1 MSPRVRG
8 GGGRLQPGGYPAGL
22 PEYRHQCSIPA
33 LRSLRPHVSHS
44 SYRPLA
50 GSLRWWRSGLR
61 RDLAIGTIDAIAYS
75 VMVGCGEM
83 YLGAFVLALG
93 LGPVVAGLVVSVPL
107 LVGAVVQL
115 AAPLA
120 VRRVGGR
127 RRFVVLCSAIQA
139 AGLVPLA
146 WWAVAGHAEPWQVL
160 AAASVYWSAG
170 MASAPSWTS
179 WTATLVPPRVRTTY
193 FAQRS
198 RLAQAAVLVA
208 FVSGGLVLRAEA
220 ARNVA
225 LQGFAGLFLAAAG
238 ARLVSSL
245 CLWGCREPRRQ
256 WRERQRAAGSLTMR
270 TRIAAGFRDLAS
282 SQAGPLVAFLCC
294 FTFGLQFA
302 GPYFT
307 PYMLEALGFNY
318 GQFLAVFGAGFLVKA
333 MLLPAI
339 GRLGS
344 RLGSRRLLV
353 LASLAIAPLSL
364 LWLPSIDV
372 RWLVVVQ
379 FIAGTCWAAYEL
391 AITLLLFELAGDR
404 DRSGVIS
411 VYTLGVAIA
420 TVAGAACG
428 GLLLRGLGETREAYA
443 AVFVGSCLLRAAALP
458 LLARLA
464 SAGR

>member
-1 MSPRVRG
+1 
-8 GGGRLQPGGYPAGL
+8 
-22 PEYRHQCSIPA
+22 
-33 LRSLRPHVSHS
+33 VSHS
-44 SYRPLA
+44 THRPRA
-50 GSLRWWRSGLR
+50 GLLRWWRSGLR
-61 RDLAIGTIDAIAYS
+61 RDLVIGTVDAIAYS

-93 LGPVVAGLVVSVPL
+93 LGPVVAGLAVSVPL
-107 LVGAVVQL
+107 LIGAVVQF

-127 RRFVVLCSAIQA
+127 RRFVVLCTAIQA

-146 WWAVAGHAEPWQVL
+146 WWAVTGHARPWQLL

-179 WTATLVPPRVRTTY
+179 WTATLVPPRVRTAY

-208 FVSGGLVLRAEA
+208 FVAGGLVLRAEA
-220 ARNVA
+220 ARGVA
-225 LQGFAGLFLAAAG
+225 LQGFAGLFLTAAA

-256 WRERQRAAGSLTMR
+256 WRDRDGAAAAVSIR
-270 TRIAAGFRDLAS
+270 SRIAAGLHDVSTGPAAS
-282 SQAGPLVAFLCC
+282 LVAFLCC

-307 PYMLEALGFNY
+307 PYMLEALGFGY
-318 GQFLAVFGAGFLVKA
+318 GKFLLVFGAGFLVKA
-333 MLLPAI
+333 VFLPSI

-344 RLGSRRLLV
+344 RLGPRRLLV
-353 LASLAIAPLSL
+353 LASLAVVPLSL
-364 LWLPSIDV
+364 LWLPSADV

-391 AITLLLFELAGDR
+391 AVTLLLFELAGDR
-404 DRSGVIS
+404 DRGGVIS
-411 VYTLGVAIA
+411 VYTLGIAVA

-428 GLLLRGLGETREAYA
+428 GLLLRWLGETREAYA

-458 LLARLA
+458 LLARVA

>member
-1 MSPRVRG
+1 MSDP
-8 GGGRLQPGGYPAGL
+8 PGTPTARPPVSHPTHRPHAGL
-22 PEYRHQCSIPA
+22 
-33 LRSLRPHVSHS
+33 V
-44 SYRPLA
+44 
-50 GSLRWWRSGLR
+50 RWWRSGLR
-61 RDLAIGTIDAIAYS
+61 RDLVIGTLDAIGYS

-93 LGPVVAGLVVSVPL
+93 LGAVVTGLVASVPL
-107 LVGAVVQL
+107 LVGALVQL

-127 RRFVVLCSAIQA
+127 RRFVTLCAVIQA
-139 AGLVPLA
+139 ASLVPLA
-146 WWAVAGHAEPWQVL
+146 WWAVAGHARPWQLL

-179 WTATLVPPRVRTTY
+179 WTATLVPARVRTAY

-208 FVSGGLVLRAEA
+208 FVAGGLVLRAEA
-220 ARNVA
+220 ARDVP
-225 LQGFAGLFLAAAG
+225 LEGFAGLFLAAAA

-256 WRERQRAAGSLTMR
+256 WREREGVAGVSIRSRITAGLRDVATGPAAR
-270 TRIAAGFRDLAS
+270 
-282 SQAGPLVAFLCC
+282 LVSFLCC

-307 PYMLEALGFNY
+307 PYMLEALGFSY

-333 MLLPAI
+333 VLLPTI

-344 RLGSRRLLV
+344 RLGPRRLLV
-353 LASLAIAPLSL
+353 LASLAVVPLSL
-364 LWLPSIDV
+364 LWLPSVDV

-391 AITLLLFELAGDR
+391 AVTLLLFELAGDR
-404 DRSGVIS
+404 DRGGVIS
-411 VYTLGVAIA
+411 VYTLGIAVA

-428 GLLLRGLGETREAYA
+428 GLLLRTLGETREAYA
-443 AVFVGSCLLRAAALP
+443 AVFIGSCLVRAAALP
-458 LLARLA
+458 LLARVA

>member
-1 MSPRVRG
+1 MSHPTHR
-8 GGGRLQPGGYPAGL
+8 PSAGL
-22 PEYRHQCSIPA
+22 F
-33 LRSLRPHVSHS
+33 
-44 SYRPLA
+44 
-50 GSLRWWRSGLR
+50 RWWRSGLR
-61 RDLAIGTIDAIAYS
+61 RDLVIGTVDAIAYS
-75 VMVGCGEM
+75 VMVGCAEM

-93 LGPVVAGLVVSVPL
+93 LGPVVAGLVVSMPL
-107 LVGAVVQL
+107 LIGAVVQF

-127 RRFVVLCSAIQA
+127 RRFVVLCTAIQA
-139 AGLVPLA
+139 VGLLPLA
-146 WWAVAGHAEPWQVL
+146 WWAVAGHARPWQLL

-179 WTATLVPPRVRTTY
+179 WTATLVPPRVRTAY

-208 FVSGGLVLRAEA
+208 FVAGGLVLRAEA
-220 ARNVA
+220 ARDVA
-225 LQGFAGLFLAAAG
+225 LQGFAGLFLTAAV

-256 WRERQRAAGSLTMR
+256 WRDRDGAASAVSIR
-270 TRIAAGFRDLAS
+270 SRIAAGLHDVS
-282 SQAGPLVAFLCC
+282 TGPAARLVAFLCC

-307 PYMLEALGFNY
+307 PYMLEALGFGY

-333 MLLPAI
+333 VFLPSI

-344 RLGSRRLLV
+344 RLGPRRLLV
-353 LASLAIAPLSL
+353 LASLAVVPLSL
-364 LWLPSIDV
+364 LWLPSADV

-391 AITLLLFELAGDR
+391 AVTLLLFELAGDR

-411 VYTLGVAIA
+411 VYTLGIAVA

-428 GLLLRGLGETREAYA
+428 GLLLRWLGETREAYA

-458 LLARLA
+458 LLARVA
-464 SAGR
+464 SSAGR

>member
-1 MSPRVRG
+1 
-8 GGGRLQPGGYPAGL
+8 
-22 PEYRHQCSIPA
+22 
-33 LRSLRPHVSHS
+33 VSHS
-44 SYRPLA
+44 THRPRA
-50 GSLRWWRSGLR
+50 GLLRWWRSGLR
-61 RDLAIGTIDAIAYS
+61 RDLVIGTVDAIAYS

-93 LGPVVAGLVVSVPL
+93 LGPVVAGLAVSVPL
-107 LVGAVVQL
+107 LIGAVVQF

-127 RRFVVLCSAIQA
+127 RRFVVLCTAIQA

-146 WWAVAGHAEPWQVL
+146 WWAVTGHARPWQLL

-179 WTATLVPPRVRTTY
+179 WTATLVPPRVRTAY

-208 FVSGGLVLRAEA
+208 FVAGGLVLRAEA
-220 ARNVA
+220 ARDVA
-225 LQGFAGLFLAAAG
+225 LQGFAGLFLTAAA

-256 WRERQRAAGSLTMR
+256 WRDRDGAAAAVSIR
-270 TRIAAGFRDLAS
+270 SRIAAGLHDVS
-282 SQAGPLVAFLCC
+282 TGPAARLVAFLCC

-307 PYMLEALGFNY
+307 PYMLEALGFGY
-318 GQFLAVFGAGFLVKA
+318 GQFLVVFGAGFLVKA
-333 MLLPAI
+333 VFLPSI

-344 RLGSRRLLV
+344 RLGPRRLLV
-353 LASLAIAPLSL
+353 LASLAVVPLSL
-364 LWLPSIDV
+364 LWLPSADV

-391 AITLLLFELAGDR
+391 AVTLLLFELAGDR
-404 DRSGVIS
+404 DRGGVIS
-411 VYTLGVAIA
+411 VYTLGIAVA
-420 TVAGAACG
+420 TVAGATCG
-428 GLLLRGLGETREAYA
+428 GLLLRWLGETREAYA

-458 LLARLA
+458 LLARVA

>member
-1 MSPRVRG
+1 
-8 GGGRLQPGGYPAGL
+8 
-22 PEYRHQCSIPA
+22 
-33 LRSLRPHVSHS
+33 
-44 SYRPLA
+44 
-50 GSLRWWRSGLR
+50 
-61 RDLAIGTIDAIAYS
+61 
-75 VMVGCGEM
+75 MVGCGEM

-93 LGPVVAGLVVSVPL
+93 LGPVVTGLVASVPL
-107 LVGAVVQL
+107 LVGALVQL

-120 VRRVGGR
+120 VSRVGGR
-127 RRFVVLCSAIQA
+127 RHFVAFCAVIQA
-139 AGLVPLA
+139 ASLVPLA
-146 WWAVAGHAEPWQVL
+146 WWAVAGRAEAWQLL

-179 WTATLVPPRVRTTY
+179 WTATLVPARLRTAY

-198 RLAQAAVLVA
+198 RIGQAAVLAA
-208 FVSGGLVLRAEA
+208 FVAGGLVLGVEA
-220 ARNVA
+220 AKDAA
-225 LQGFAGLFLAAAG
+225 LSGFEALFLAAAG
-238 ARLVSSL
+238 ARMFSAV

-256 WRERQRAAGSLTMR
+256 WRERDGAAAALPVRS
-270 TRIAAGFRDLAS
+270 RIAAGLHDLATGA
-282 SQAGPLVAFLCC
+282 AGPLVAFLCC

-307 PYMLEALGFNY
+307 PYMLEALGFSY

-333 MLLPAI
+333 LLLPSI

-344 RLGSRRLLV
+344 RLGPRRLLV
-353 LASLAIAPLSL
+353 MASLAVVPLSL

-391 AITLLLFELAGDR
+391 AVTLLLFELAGDR
-404 DRSGVIS
+404 DRSGVVS
-411 VYTLGVAIA
+411 VYTLGVAVA

-428 GLLLRGLGETREAYA
+428 GLLLRGLGETRDAYA

-458 LLARLA
+458 LLARAA

>member
-1 MSPRVRG
+1 MSHSTHRPR
-8 GGGRLQPGGYPAGL
+8 AGL
-22 PEYRHQCSIPA
+22 
-33 LRSLRPHVSHS
+33 
-44 SYRPLA
+44 
-50 GSLRWWRSGLR
+50 LRWWRSGLR
-61 RDLAIGTIDAIAYS
+61 RDLVIGTVDAIAYS

-93 LGPVVAGLVVSVPL
+93 LGPVVAGLAVSVPL
-107 LVGAVVQL
+107 LIGAVVQF

-127 RRFVVLCSAIQA
+127 RRFVVLCTAIQA

-146 WWAVAGHAEPWQVL
+146 WWAVTGHARPWQLL

-179 WTATLVPPRVRTTY
+179 WTATLVPPRVRTAY

-208 FVSGGLVLRAEA
+208 FVAGGLVLRAEA
-220 ARNVA
+220 ARDVA
-225 LQGFAGLFLAAAG
+225 LQGFAGLFLTAAA

-256 WRERQRAAGSLTMR
+256 WRDRDGAAAAVSIR
-270 TRIAAGFRDLAS
+270 SRIAAGLHDVS
-282 SQAGPLVAFLCC
+282 TGPAARLVAFLCC

-307 PYMLEALGFNY
+307 PYMLEALGFGY
-318 GQFLAVFGAGFLVKA
+318 GQFLVVFGAGFLVKA
-333 MLLPAI
+333 VFLPSI

-344 RLGSRRLLV
+344 RLGPRRLLV
-353 LASLAIAPLSL
+353 LASLAVVPLSL
-364 LWLPSIDV
+364 LWLPSADV

-391 AITLLLFELAGDR
+391 AVTLLLFELAGDR
-404 DRSGVIS
+404 DRGGVIS
-411 VYTLGVAIA
+411 VYTLGIAVA
-420 TVAGAACG
+420 TVAGATCG
-428 GLLLRGLGETREAYA
+428 GLLLRWLGETREAYA

-458 LLARLA
+458 LLARVA

>member
-1 MSPRVRG
+1 MSHPTHRPSV
-8 GGGRLQPGGYPAGL
+8 GL
-22 PEYRHQCSIPA
+22 F
-33 LRSLRPHVSHS
+33 
-44 SYRPLA
+44 
-50 GSLRWWRSGLR
+50 RWWRSGLR
-61 RDLAIGTIDAIAYS
+61 RDLVIGTVDAIAYS

-107 LVGAVVQL
+107 LIGAVVQF

-127 RRFVVLCSAIQA
+127 RRFVVLCTAIQA
-139 AGLVPLA
+139 VGLLPLA
-146 WWAVAGHAEPWQVL
+146 WWAVAGHARPWQLL

-179 WTATLVPPRVRTTY
+179 WTATLVPPRVRTAY

-208 FVSGGLVLRAEA
+208 FVAGGLVLRAEA
-220 ARNVA
+220 ARDVA
-225 LQGFAGLFLAAAG
+225 LQGFAGLFLTAAV

-245 CLWGCREPRRQ
+245 CLWGCREPRRK
-256 WRERQRAAGSLTMR
+256 WRDRDGAAAAVSVR
-270 TRIAAGFRDLAS
+270 SRIAAGLHDVS
-282 SQAGPLVAFLCC
+282 TGPAARLVAFLCC

-307 PYMLEALGFNY
+307 PYMLEALGFGY
-318 GQFLAVFGAGFLVKA
+318 GQFLVVFGAGFLVKA
-333 MLLPAI
+333 VFLPSI

-344 RLGSRRLLV
+344 RLGPRRLLV
-353 LASLAIAPLSL
+353 LASLAVVPLSL
-364 LWLPSIDV
+364 LWLPSADV

-391 AITLLLFELAGDR
+391 AVTLLLFELAGDR
-404 DRSGVIS
+404 DRGGVIS
-411 VYTLGVAIA
+411 VYTLGIAVA

-428 GLLLRGLGETREAYA
+428 GLLLRWLGETREAYA

-458 LLARLA
+458 LLARVA
-464 SAGR
+464 SSAGR